1 MVVVMMMPDV
11 VMMVVVSQTDPD
23 AMMVMV
29 MMTDPDRD
37 LGYLR
42 LLFGQSG
49 IVGLQLR

>member
-1 MVVVMMMPDV
+1 MVVVMPDV
-11 VMMVVVSQTDPD
+11 VMVVVMSHTDPD

-37 LGYLR
+37 LGYLGV
-42 LLFGQSG
+42 LFGQSG